1 MLLGLNFV
9 YFKGLLSGVLNFRF
23 IILND
28 LELVK
33 VKWGIEEEFRRE
45 VYLLYIIRIMVF
57 VEYLE
62 IF

>member
-9 YFKGLLSGVLNFRF
+9 YFKDLLSGVLNFRF

-33 VKWGIEEEFRRE
+33 VKWEIEEEFRRE
-45 VYLLYIIRIMVF
+45 VYLLYII
-57 VEYLE
+57 
-62 IF
+62 